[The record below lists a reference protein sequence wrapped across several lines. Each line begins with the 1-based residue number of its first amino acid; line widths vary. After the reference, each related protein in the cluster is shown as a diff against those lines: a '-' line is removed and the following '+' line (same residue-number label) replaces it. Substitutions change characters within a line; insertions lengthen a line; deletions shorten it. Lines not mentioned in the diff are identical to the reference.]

1 MYSVLSVVSGVDC
14 ELRGEINKMSFRS
27 HIFRQK
33 IEKMNE
39 NILKKVDPLAHR

>member
-27 HIFRQK
+27 HIFRKK
-33 IEKMNE
+33 IEKE
-39 NILKKVDPLAHR
+39 AKKY